1 MAQSTALA
9 SVELPRAPLAKVEEL
24 RSTLA
29 RLSESV
35 NLVVPVVQQD
45 YIPPMHRVSLR
56 AVVVQ
61 PGDCYADS
69 KWCKEGEQALGK
81 TGLLKILQAAGG
93 SVSWSRRMDDRS
105 DPYYCEW
112 AVMVRYRQLDG
123 QWIEVQGSKELDL
136 RDGSPEAKGQSDRQ
150 LQQSRRHIQP
160 MAETK
165 ALLRA
170 IRAALALRQKYTQ
183 RELQRP
189 FVVPALVPD
198 LPMDDPRVRDQ
209 YVGAM
214 LGAQAALYGPVAPAP
229 VEPFPR
235 AVGPGIDEPIPIEGE
250 ALEVVGD
257 DLDPWDQAEAS
268 VPPCLLPVPSAD
280 VEACQNETRKSYLI
294 RLNAY
299 ASQLP
304 VDQLEM
310 LAAGVDPMQAP
321 LGELVELGRKLAA
334 AVKGGR

>member
-1 MAQSTALA
+1 MGSTALA
-9 SVELPRAPLAKVEEL
+9 TVDLPRAPLARVEEL
-24 RSTLA
+24 QTTLA
-29 RLSESV
+29 RLQGAC
-35 NLVVPVVQQD
+35 NLVVPVIQQD

-69 KWCKEGEQALGK
+69 KWCRDGEQALGK

-112 AVMVRYRQLDG
+112 AVMIRYRQLDG

-136 RDGSPEAKGQSDRQ
+136 RDGSPEAMGQNGRQ
-150 LQQSRRHIQP
+150 LAQSRRHIQP

-170 IRAALALRQKYTQ
+170 IRAALALRQKYT
-183 RELQRP
+183 REELARP

-198 LPMDDPRVRDQ
+198 LPMDDPRVREQ
-209 YVGAM
+209 VVASM

-229 VEPFPR
+229 VEPLPALPIR
-235 AVGPGIDEPIPIEGE
+235 EVVASDEPELAEVEGVPE
-250 ALEVVGD
+250 
-257 DLDPWDQAEAS
+257 LDPWDEVVTAA
-268 VPPCLLPVPSAD
+268 PPCLLPVD
-280 VEACQNETRKSYLI
+280 EEAISSCRDETRRAYLV
-294 RLNAY
+294 RLNSY
-299 ASQLP
+299 ARHLAT
-304 VDQLEM
+304 VELER
-310 LAAGVDPMQAP
+310 LAAGIDPLQAP
-321 LGELVELGRKLAA
+321 LPQLVELGRALAA
-334 AVKGGR
+334 AAKAGR